1 MKIKLQLKKNEILLF
16 YYLDDSQ
23 SKIWFIIEKLLK
35 KLNLKHYKL
44 QNQVA
49 KKAFNESV
57 YRKFKD
63 LINGPIIFVTFKT
76 LMDLSFPAFY
86 KINKVLTLIGIKLNT
101 TFYLRTQ
108 TSIIQTIE
116 YKLIIIELC
125 DTLKEKIKSI
135 IKILFF
141 ETM

>member
-44 QNQVA
+44 KNQVA